1 MIEYPCARCEPLRG
15 ECLRGGGSEEF
26 MKKRFLLAAATL
38 MIAGLLGGCG
48 AAQKEVPLH
57 ELKVEKYVTLGDYQ
71 NISVSAE
78 KQEASEDDCKLW
90 LAGVYAGYATQE
102 LGSVDRAAQDGDTVN
117 IDYEGK
123 LDGVAFEGGTA
134 QGADLTLG
142 SGQFID
148 GFEDGL
154 IGVLPGETTEL
165 TLTFPESYDNAELAG
180 KETVFTVTVN
190 YVVPGNEEDMQDAV
204 VEQMGLEAE
213 NIHTIAELKQYL
225 YGLLEQEAQSAYESE
240 LQDKFLDELIA
251 QSTFKELPEYLV
263 NNYKEL
269 MKSNIA
275 TAAEQ
280 YGITTDAYT
289 SYLYGMTC
297 DEFVN
302 TYVEDMVKQ
311 DVAMQAIAN
320 RENLAVDDAELD
332 EQLQKYTDE
341 GGYASVEEF
350 MGNIPREQY
359 RNYFMN
365 EKVLD
370 FLLAQ

>member
-26 MKKRFLLAAATL
+26 MKKRFLLAATTL

-78 KQEASEDDCKLW
+78 KQEASEDDCRLW

-154 IGVLPGETTEL
+154 IGVMPGETTEL

>member
-102 LGSVDRAAQDGDTVN
+102 LGAVDRAAQDGDTVN

-154 IGVLPGETTEL
+154 IGVMPGETTEL

-204 VEQMGLEAE
+204 VEQMGLETE

-225 YGLLEQEAQSAYESE
+225 YELLEQEAQSAYESE